1 MKGRVS
7 SSTPLFG
14 LPEQTQKGFALGWGS
29 CLSCAAEFNLL
40 WLMLSVRGLVAD
52 QGRGMGRCGGIAL
65 LELHVEAAGG

>member
-29 CLSCAAEFNLL
+29 CLSCTAEFNLL
-40 WLMLSVRGLVAD
+40 WLMLSVRGLVVD
-52 QGRGMGRCGGIAL
+52 QGGGTGCWGCIAL
-65 LELHVEAAGG
+65 PELHVEAAGG